1 MNARLFAALLALVPV
16 APGATSA
23 PAATPAKPAATAQ
36 AATTTPAPAAKPA
49 ESTPAAK
56 GQVQP
61 GPPVSMQGRET
72 VDSSVPDKYKARVAT
87 AQVQGALLQ
96 QEDAAVWVASNA
108 IAQAGIAAPAGA
120 APTGWLAKPANPQA
134 LLWKVAFTAKQG
146 ERQFA
151 FVDVDVD
158 LSAPPAKFR
167 VERHDKGRDLTTDEL
182 ALAKARDGVD
192 ARSGWLR
199 CASEYNYSTRL
210 VDGPKGRDIVVRAM
224 PARHDASRYLL
235 GGFQEFTMPAAVGKG
250 KPFEQTNTCLELP
263 LPKNGVGFMVS
274 SNNSVAPTLFHVFA
288 SLSYQR
294 PVYVKTDSRTWKV
307 DAGRVTVVDKKSLKS
322 VKIQDPKP

>member
-1 MNARLFAALLALVPV
+1 MHAWLLAALLAVVPV
-16 APGATSA
+16 ASGAASA
-23 PAATPAKPAATAQ
+23 SAAKPAKPAATPTPPA
-36 AATTTPAPAAKPA
+36 TTPAPATKPA
-49 ESTPAAK
+49 DSPAAK

-61 GPPVSMQGRET
+61 GPPVSMQGRDT
-72 VDSSVPDKYKARVAT
+72 VDPSVPDKYKARVAT

-108 IAQAGIAAPAGA
+108 IAHAGIRAPAGA
-120 APTGWLAKPANPQA
+120 TPTGWLAKPANAQA

-146 ERQFA
+146 ARQFA

-158 LSAPPAKFR
+158 FGSPPAKFR
-167 VERHDKGRDLTTDEL
+167 LDRHEKGRDLTPDEL
-182 ALAKARDGVD
+182 ALAKARDDVD

-199 CASEYNYSTRL
+199 CASEYNYSARF
-210 VDGPKGRDIVVRAM
+210 VDGPKGRDIVVRAV

-235 GGFQEFTMPAAVGKG
+235 GGFQEFTMPAAGGKA

-274 SNNSVAPTLFHVFA
+274 SNNSVTPTLFHVFA